1 MQPDIFT
8 RFAPEYVADARS
20 YNPLLLTKQSR
31 YKAALFNNLD

>member
-20 YNPLLLTKQSR
+20 YNSPPLKN
-31 YKAALFNNLD
+31 KAAIKAAFLNN